1 MNILGNIVFKN
12 PDVLQQKIKNDK
24 DEEHYELYILAQE
37 TAVQGAEVAL
47 EATKKETTTEKPKEV
62 PNTGF
67 GKRKGVL
74 LRL

>member
-37 TAVQGAEVAL
+37 TAVQGAEAAL
-47 EATKKETTTEKPKEV
+47 EATKKRNNNRKT
-62 PNTGF
+62 
-67 GKRKGVL
+67 KRSSKY
-74 LRL
+74 RIRKA